1 MRLHTTLLAFLVS
14 LLAICAGAAP
24 KWHLPAAPIR
34 FSVHLDGGPTHASAG
49 YFVQLPDGGILP
61 KPFPH
66 PHVVQGDGTALK
78 SAVLWQ
84 NARTGC
90 GIVFEVPKR
99 GGDVFVYVAP
109 GRRLP
114 VWTPDSGLTPS
125 AMLCTQSG
133 RGGKGDAVAL
143 TRLGAVGPTVHY
155 RNRAGIGKAPLS
167 IPGDLSGRPGP
178 CAIYM
183 LAHVATVDPGKTWV
197 APIAFMGGTE
207 VRIDGRTLA
216 LKERVK
222 KPGGRGDWA
231 DLSKGLHRLEIL
243 CWSNKG
249 EAPRN
254 GFMTLTWK
262 TPKTTEREMGGK
274 RPSDLK
280 FPGTPMWE
288 SRKLRGNEIVRSGR
302 AHVTAAASKDGGP
315 VAWFDKS
322 AIENF
327 WISGPPV
334 VVYKF
339 AAKTAG
345 NPQGT
350 RYAWSFGGNSSLPK
364 AVAHWPLLGAR
375 DQAVTLTA
383 SAGDKK
389 STCTVQFFPHK
400 LGKTDLN
407 NPRCRQNYRTAAL
420 DVFTAYPAAAD
431 PTAGW
436 TSAQWDYFF
445 QCMELNKGRELLTH
459 IVNVR
464 WGTLA
469 QKLSP
474 ARKAVLRDLI
484 LDFAPRV
491 SPQLALKW
499 IDTFGRMGGSEA
511 GVMQVL
517 RAETLLH
524 YMDDVEGARGILEP
538 MVRRQQKN
546 EASELARIRL
556 GDIAFMEGDLNEAMK
571 LYGEVQNRSKH
582 RSSRTGSG
590 AMVNSRNPVARLKTV
605 GLARSKAQLE
615 ARRNEGKAEKN
626 APARG
631 RSFSLRRGGPV
642 AEWKMDALL
651 DVSASESVKSL
662 IDQGYLLEAKQALR
676 RWEREFPLSKLTGD
690 YVINEATFFIKLED
704 WKRAKALLEP
714 YCEYVDASSFM
725 PPAVEALLECKVQL
739 DEPDD
744 VIIKFCE
751 KMKKKLEF
759 HPAGQHIADQIRWR
773 Q

>member
-1 MRLHTTLLAFLVS
+1 MLTVPLALLLAS
-14 LLAICAGAAP
+14 HAGAAP
-24 KWHLPAAPIR
+24 NWHVPAAPIR
-34 FSVHLDGGPTHASAG
+34 FSVHLDGGPTHREAG

-61 KPFPH
+61 TPFPH
-66 PHVVQGDGTALK
+66 PHVVQGDGKELK

-84 NARTGC
+84 NARTGV
-90 GIVFEVPKR
+90 GIVFEAPTR

-114 VWTPDSGLTPS
+114 VWTPDSGLKPS

-133 RGGKGDAVAL
+133 RGAKGDAVAL
-143 TRLGAVGPTVHY
+143 TRFGGVGPAVHY

-178 CAIYM
+178 CAIYL
-183 LAHVATVDPGKTWV
+183 LAHVATVDPGKTWI

-216 LKERVK
+216 IKQRIK
-222 KPGGRGDWA
+222 KPGGKGDWA
-231 DLSKGLHRLEIL
+231 DLSKGLHRLEVL
-243 CWSNKG
+243 CWSKQG
-249 EAPRN
+249 AAPRN

-262 TPKTTEREMGGK
+262 TPRTTEREMGGK
-274 RPSDLK
+274 RPSDLP

-302 AHVTAAASKDGGP
+302 ARVTAAAAKDGGP
-315 VAWFDKS
+315 VAWFDKTPV
-322 AIENF
+322 ENF
-327 WISGPPV
+327 WINGPPV
-334 VVYKF
+334 VIYRL

-345 NPQGT
+345 NPGDT
-350 RYAWSFGGNSSLPK
+350 RYSWSFGGKSDLPK
-364 AVAHWPLLGAR
+364 PVVHWPLSGAS
-375 DQAVTLTA
+375 DQIVTLTA
-383 SAGDKK
+383 ATGDKR
-389 STCTVQFFPHK
+389 STCSVQFYPHK
-400 LGKTDLN
+400 LGKTDMN
-407 NPRCRQNYRTAAL
+407 NPQCRKSFRTAAL
-420 DVFTAYPAAAD
+420 DVFTAYPAGAD
-431 PTAGW
+431 PTADW
-436 TSAQWDYFF
+436 SRAHWDYFF
-445 QCMELNKGRELLTH
+445 QCMELNKGRELLAH

-464 WGTLA
+464 WGTLS
-469 QKLSP
+469 QKLP
-474 ARKAVLRDLI
+474 PERMAVLRDLI

-499 IDTFGRMGGSEA
+499 IDTFARLGGSDA
-511 GVMQVL
+511 GMMNVL
-517 RAETLLH
+517 RAETRLH
-524 YMDDVEGARGILEP
+524 YMDDVEGARKILVP
-538 MVRRQQKN
+538 IMRGQQRN
-546 EASELARIRL
+546 EASEWARIRL

-582 RSSRTGSG
+582 RSSRAPS
-590 AMVNSRNPVARLKTV
+590 AVHSRNPVARLKNV
-605 GLARSKAQLE
+605 GLARSKAELE
-615 ARRNEGKAEKN
+615 ARRNKGEKPG
-626 APARG
+626 PASRRG
-631 RSFSLRRGGPV
+631 RSFAVRSGGPV

-662 IDQGYLLEAKQALR
+662 VEQGYLLEAKQALR

-690 YVINEATFFIKLED
+690 YVVNEAAFFIELED

-714 YCEYVDASSFM
+714 YCEHVDASSFM

-739 DEPDD
+739 NESDEE
-744 VIIKFCE
+744 IIKFCE